1 MMIGKMIPNLVV
13 TFLGLMGVTLAGSL
27 WFGVPFQGN
36 VWLYAWLSLLFTVS
50 ALGLGLLISTIAQ
63 SQKQAQ
69 MITTLILL
77 LSLLLTGFIYP
88 RTPMP
93 APVKVIGNFIPLT
106 YFIRISRGV
115 YTKGVGLDFVWSD
128 VLALAVYA
136 VVVMLCA
143 SLTFRKRLD

>member
-1 MMIGKMIPNLVV
+1 
-13 TFLGLMGVTLAGSL
+13 AGSV
-27 WFGVPFQGN
+27 WFKVPFQGN
-36 VWLYAWLSLLFTVS
+36 FWSYAWLSLLFTVS

-93 APVKVIGNFIPLT
+93 AAVKVIGNFIPLT
-106 YFIRISRGV
+106 YFIRISRSV
-115 YTKGVGLDFVWSD
+115 YTKGVGLDFIWSD
-128 VLALAVYA
+128 VVALAVYA
-136 VVVMLCA
+136 VVVMVCA